1 MFVVVEGEFQERES
15 ERRTVVT
22 GGYAKSRQIKQNNMI
37 DDAKADAEASAKWL
51 PWYTHKS
58 CDAIKKKTSTI
69 QKGHDETEVS

>member
-37 DDAKADAEASAKWL
+37 DDAKADAEASAK
-51 PWYTHKS
+51 
-58 CDAIKKKTSTI
+58 
-69 QKGHDETEVS
+69 